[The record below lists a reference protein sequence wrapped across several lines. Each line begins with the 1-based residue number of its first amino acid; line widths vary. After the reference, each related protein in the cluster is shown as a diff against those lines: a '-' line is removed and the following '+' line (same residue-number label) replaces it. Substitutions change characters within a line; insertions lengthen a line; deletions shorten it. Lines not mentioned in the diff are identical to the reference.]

1 MNDSPNNP
9 TNRPILV
16 RLGLWGLKTRQSA
29 MVFMWLCIV
38 GAIVSVVLQFWIG
51 SLLLLAALWY
61 WYAVAWVDKH
71 GGWK

>member
-1 MNDSPNNP
+1 MDDSPNNP
-9 TNRPILV
+9 TKRPILV

-29 MVFMWLCIV
+29 LAFMWLCIV
-38 GAIVSVVLQFWIG
+38 GVVVSVVLKFWIG

>member
-1 MNDSPNNP
+1 MHDSPNNP
-9 TNRPILV
+9 TKRPILV

-29 MVFMWLCIV
+29 LAFMWLCIV
-38 GAIVSVVLQFWIG
+38 GAVALVVLKHWLG

-61 WYAVAWVDKH
+61 WYALRWVDKN